1 MIIKGYK
8 SKPIYSLKQKR
19 STVDINDVTEYKFL
33 LTDYSIITIL
43 NHSVLFP
50 SKNNLRILQK
60 NGLVKVSLCPNKRT
74 RFE

>member
-19 STVDINDVTEYKFL
+19 STVDINDVKEYKFL
-33 LTDYSIITIL
+33 LTNYSIITIL

-50 SKNNLRILQK
+50 SKNNLGILQNILK
-60 NGLVKVSLCPNKRT
+60 GNRNEVQVYLKMG
-74 RFE
+74 